1 MADIIYKQ
9 ESYEIIG
16 ACMDVY
22 NNLGPGF
29 KEVIYQEALELEFD
43 RRNIPYKSET
53 RLRIHFKGYNLSRH
67 LRADFLCFDSI
78 IIEIKS
84 LPSLNIHN
92 YKQLR
97 SYLKATSL
105 RLGILVNFGG
115 RSLQYKRM
123 LNPI

>member
-1 MADIIYKQ
+1 
-9 ESYEIIG
+9 
-16 ACMDVY
+16 MDVY

-29 KEVIYQEALELEFD
+29 KKAIYQEALELEFD
-43 RRNIPYKSET
+43 RINIPYKSET